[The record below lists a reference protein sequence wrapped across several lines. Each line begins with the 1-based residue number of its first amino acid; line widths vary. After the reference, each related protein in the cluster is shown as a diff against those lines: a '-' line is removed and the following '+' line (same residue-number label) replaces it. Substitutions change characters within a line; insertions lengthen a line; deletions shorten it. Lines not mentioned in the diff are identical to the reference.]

1 MKNLKQSKK
10 IPGSIETQIKLERGR
25 QKVTGS
31 ALGTE
36 KGNVRLPV
44 RGLWQ
49 KKTGSENLGI
59 DKGMTEEIN
68 TESKILLK
76 GSKEGWVDQIL
87 EEFYEVK

>member
-1 MKNLKQSKK
+1 MSDCLLGACGKK
-10 IPGSIETQIKLERGR
+10 T
-25 QKVTGS
+25 
-31 ALGTE
+31 
-36 KGNVRLPV
+36 
-44 RGLWQ
+44 
-49 KKTGSENLGI
+49 TGSENLGI